1 MKKLIIATILMAV
14 ASVNADAKANNCHD
28 IVQYAYNL
36 AVNEWGANKTDV
48 VNAKTVSMYI
58 NTCETAIESRGKISK
73 DELTNKYDSIVA
85 KTKSEMD
92 IKDIAILVSRISYDK
107 A

>member
-1 MKKLIIATILMAV
+1 MKKLIIATILMAA

-48 VNAKTVSMYI
+48 VNAKTVSLYLD
-58 NTCETAIESRGKISK
+58 TCEIAIKSRGTYTK
-73 DELTNKYDSIVA
+73 DELTAKYDSV
-85 KTKSEMD
+85 KTSTKSEMD
-92 IKDIAILVSRISYDK
+92 VQDIVILVSRISYDK